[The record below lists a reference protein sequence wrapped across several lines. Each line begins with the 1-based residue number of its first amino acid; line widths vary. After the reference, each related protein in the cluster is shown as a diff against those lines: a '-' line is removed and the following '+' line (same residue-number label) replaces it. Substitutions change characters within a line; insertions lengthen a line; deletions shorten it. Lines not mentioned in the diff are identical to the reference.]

1 MFTAVIDLVES
12 ELMCTG
18 PWCGF
23 MDPWCCGHPNE
34 HRLLYST
41 STPREEKTAFPK
53 ASSCSVGEVR
63 LEPWHSSSWPKILP
77 SFSGPKKLHPVPSK
91 ALGTAPV
98 GFSGA
103 RLKSGVNALNGWGV
117 SFHRNAGSDSNSG
130 AMLRLHNFCIVFQG
144 ATEIYRYKCML
155 CLCLKLAFSFFL
167 LPL

>member
-1 MFTAVIDLVES
+1 MHRSLVWFHGSLMLWSSQWAQTALLNIHTQRGENCFPQIFLLLS
-12 ELMCTG
+12 GGGQTG
-18 PWCGF
+18 T
-23 MDPWCCGHPNE
+23 MTQ
-34 HRLLYST
+34 L
-41 STPREEKTAFPK
+41 
-53 ASSCSVGEVR
+53 
-63 LEPWHSSSWPKILP
+63 ILTRNP
-77 SFSGPKKLHPVPSK
+77 PILFRAWKLHPVPSK

-130 AMLRLHNFCIVFQG
+130 AMLRLYSFCIVFQG